1 MAKLGQKVLL
11 VDSDPQGH
19 LTLGLGYPKNLRVTL
34 KTMMENIIM
43 GVEFNPNEAILH
55 HEEGVDVVPSNKLL
69 TGMDMSLITVEDREK
84 VLKEYLQLL
93 EANYDYI
100 IIDCMPSLGM
110 PTVNAM
116 SAADSVLIPV
126 QPQYYAADG
135 LMELLKVLR
144 NTKKHY
150 NPNIEIEG
158 ILFTMDAERYNNSK
172 RNKKAVQ
179 DAYGQEMRIF
189 EDTIP
194 RSEAIAETASE
205 GISIFSYDEKSKG
218 ADSYRK
224 LAEEYGVL
232 NPALARPR
240 QDGGYELIAGHRRKR
255 ASELNGFSTMPVI
268 VREYTDDE
276 AVLAMIDSNIQREN
290 ILPSEKAF
298 AYKMKLDAVRHQGA
312 KGNSVEEA
320 AALVGKEA
328 GDSGRKVQRYIRL
341 TLLIPELLQL
351 VDKGQ
356 IKVLSAVSLSFLS
369 EDEQRWVLDC
379 VANQR
384 ASVTGNSAEKLKKYH
399 ETGKLTQL
407 AVDSIG

>member
-1 MAKLGQKVLL
+1 MCRVIAVANQKGGVAKTTTTINLGVGLAKLGQKVLL

-110 PTVNAM
+110 LTVNAM

-224 LAEEYGVL
+224 LAEEVL
-232 NPALARPR
+232 N
-240 QDGGYELIAGHRRKR
+240 H
-255 ASELNGFSTMPVI
+255 
-268 VREYTDDE
+268 
-276 AVLAMIDSNIQREN
+276 
-290 ILPSEKAF
+290 
-298 AYKMKLDAVRHQGA
+298 
-312 KGNSVEEA
+312 
-320 AALVGKEA
+320 GK
-328 GDSGRKVQRYIRL
+328 K
-341 TLLIPELLQL
+341 
-351 VDKGQ
+351 
-356 IKVLSAVSLSFLS
+356 
-369 EDEQRWVLDC
+369 
-379 VANQR
+379 N
-384 ASVTGNSAEKLKKYH
+384 
-399 ETGKLTQL
+399 
-407 AVDSIG
+407 